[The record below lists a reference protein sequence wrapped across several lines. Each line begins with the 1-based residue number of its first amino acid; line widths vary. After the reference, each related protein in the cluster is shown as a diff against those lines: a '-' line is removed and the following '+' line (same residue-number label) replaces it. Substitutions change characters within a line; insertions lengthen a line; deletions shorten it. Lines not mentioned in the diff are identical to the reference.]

1 MNTAKLKGL
10 QERYSPKPIPNC
22 HICGAEMTVQ
32 RISGKRITYG
42 CSGATYDDAGC
53 HYAPGRD
60 IADEHYAQSR
70 VTVVDVSDPDVI
82 ELIAA
87 LEAAQRFNAALA
99 TENAAAR
106 DAVQVFCDVVGDNTD
121 AICEAIGK
129 DGVMAILSAMRA
141 TGNLPATDALL
152 SKEENAG

>member
-1 MNTAKLKGL
+1 MTIDTAKLKVL
-10 QERYSPKPIPNC
+10 RERYSPKPIPNC

-60 IADEHYAQSR
+60 IADEHYEQSR

-87 LEAAQRFNAALA
+87 LEAKD
-99 TENAAAR
+99 AR
-106 DAVQVFCDVVGDNTD
+106 IA
-121 AICEAIGK
+121 E
-129 DGVMAILSAMRA
+129 L
-141 TGNLPATDALL
+141 TDALKQAVSGYKSCLRTGHERIVEL
-152 SKEENAG
+152 SGECDAPETMIAQNPDIRQAEKILAGGEA